1 MGLFGKKKKMLGQK
15 SIYPTFKEDKS
26 EIMLKA
32 EASLIKGLE
41 SFTLHAPEF
50 RFLLQCA
57 WIVGFKE
64 KK

>member
-1 MGLFGKKKKMLGQK
+1 MLGQK
-15 SIYPTFKEDKS
+15 SIYPPFKEDKS

-32 EASLIKGLE
+32 EASLMKNLT
-41 SFTLHAPEF
+41 SFTQHAPEF

>member
-1 MGLFGKKKKMLGQK
+1 VLIQK

-26 EIMLKA
+26 KLMLKA
-32 EASLIKGLE
+32 EASLTKDLD
-41 SFTLHAPEF
+41 SFILHPPEL

-64 KK
+64 KQGEKNEHKR